1 MSVNAFNTISDLS
14 FFFTLFALVIKQKV
28 FIILF
33 FFFTGFLFSQDI
45 GGIAGEN
52 FKENKPDKVEEVVAE
67 NSATLDSLSWI
78 PYFDEYNLWETVKIH
93 PYKNDFTKL
102 IDTISLVLKH
112 SECDFAHPI
121 CGEINSDFGY
131 RRKRFHYGI
140 DIDLERG
147 DPVLATFEGVVRIAK
162 YESTYGR
169 VVVIRHNNGLETL
182 YGHLHKIEVK
192 IGDKVEAG
200 QVIGLGGSTGRST
213 GNHLH
218 FEMRYLGEPI
228 NPNDLIDFEN
238 GILLSDTLHLN
249 AEHFAYLKE
258 VRARKYYRVRSGDSL
273 SRISYRHGV
282 SISKLCRLNGISR
295 NSIIRIGQSI
305 RYN

>member
-1 MSVNAFNTISDLS
+1 MF
-14 FFFTLFALVIKQKV
+14 KQKIL
-28 FIILF
+28 IILF
-33 FFFTGFLFSQDI
+33 FFFKGVLFSQDI
-45 GGIAGEN
+45 GGIAGEE
-52 FKENKPDKVEEVVAE
+52 FEENKPKEINELAAE
-67 NSATLDSLSWI
+67 YTETIDSLSWI
-78 PYFDEYNLWETVKIH
+78 PYFNEYSLWETHKIH

-102 IDTISLVLKH
+102 TDTISLILKY
-112 SECDFAHPI
+112 SECDFIHPI

-147 DPVLATFEGVVRIAK
+147 DPVLASFEGVVRIAK

-200 QVIGLGGSTGRST
+200 QIIGLGGSTGRST

-218 FEMRYLGEPI
+218 YEMRYLGEPI

-238 GILLSDTLHLN
+238 GILLSDTLQLN
-249 AEHFAYLKE
+249 AEHFVYLKE

-273 SRISYRHGV
+273 SRISYRYGV
-282 SISKLCRLNGISR
+282 SISKLCKLNGISR

>member
-1 MSVNAFNTISDLS
+1 MIKQS
-14 FFFTLFALVIKQKV
+14 FFI
-28 FIILF
+28 IILF
-33 FFFTGFLFSQDI
+33 FFSGFLFSQDI

-52 FKENKPDKVEEVVAE
+52 FRENKPEVINEVVSE
-67 NSATLDSLSWI
+67 NSETIDSLTWI
-78 PYFDEYNLWETVKIH
+78 PYFDEYSLWETHKIH

-102 IDTISLVLKH
+102 TDTISLNLRYKD
-112 SECDFAHPI
+112 CDFAHPI

-131 RRKRFHYGI
+131 RRNRFHYGI

-147 DPVLATFEGVVRIAK
+147 DPVLASFEGIVRIAK
-162 YESTYGR
+162 YESTYCR

-182 YGHLHKIEVK
+182 YGHLYKIEVK

-200 QVIGLGGSTGRST
+200 QIIGLGGSTGRST

-218 FEMRYLGEPI
+218 YEMRYLGEPI

-238 GILLSDTLHLN
+238 GILLSDTLQLN
-249 AEHFAYLKE
+249 VEHFVYLKE

-273 SRISYRHGV
+273 SRISYRYGV
-282 SISKLCRLNGISR
+282 SISKLCKLNRISR

>member
-1 MSVNAFNTISDLS
+1 MIYRWIVLFS
-14 FFFTLFALVIKQKV
+14 FI
-28 FIILF
+28 FIG
-33 FFFTGFLFSQDI
+33 TTLFSQKI
-45 GGIAGEN
+45 GGIEGEN
-52 FKENKPDKVEEVVAE
+52 FKENKPEVVEEPGAASIE
-67 NSATLDSLSWI
+67 TIDSLSWI
-78 PYFDEYNLWETVKIH
+78 PYFDEYCLWETVKIH

-102 IDTISLVLKH
+102 TDTIPLVLKY
-112 SECDFAHPI
+112 SECDFTHPI

-131 RRKRFHYGI
+131 RRNRFHYGI

-147 DPVLATFEGVVRIAK
+147 DPVLVAFEGVVRVAK

-169 VVVIRHNNGLETL
+169 VVVVRHNNGLETL
-182 YGHLHKIEVK
+182 YGHLYKIKVK
-192 IGDKVEAG
+192 SGDKVEAG
-200 QVIGLGGSTGRST
+200 QLIGLGGSTGRST

-228 NPNDLIDFEN
+228 NPHDLIDFEN
-238 GILLSDTLHLN
+238 GELVSDSIQLN
-249 AEHFAYLKE
+249 AQHFAYLKE

-273 SRISYRHGV
+273 SRISYRYGV

-295 NSIIRIGQSI
+295 NSIIRIGQTI

>member
-1 MSVNAFNTISDLS
+1 MIKQS
-14 FFFTLFALVIKQKV
+14 FFI
-28 FIILF
+28 IILF
-33 FFFTGFLFSQDI
+33 FFSGFLFSQDI

-52 FKENKPDKVEEVVAE
+52 FRENKPEVINEVVSE
-67 NSATLDSLSWI
+67 NSETIDSLTWI
-78 PYFDEYNLWETVKIH
+78 PYFDEYSLWETHKIH

-102 IDTISLVLKH
+102 TDTISLNLRY
-112 SECDFAHPI
+112 EDCDFAHPI

-131 RRKRFHYGI
+131 RRNRFHYGI

-147 DPVLATFEGVVRIAK
+147 DPVLASFEGIVRIAK

-182 YGHLHKIEVK
+182 YGHLYKIEVK

-200 QVIGLGGSTGRST
+200 QIIGLGGSTGRST

-218 FEMRYLGEPI
+218 YEMRYLGEPI

-238 GILLSDTLHLN
+238 GILLSDTLQLN
-249 AEHFAYLKE
+249 VEHFVYLKE

-273 SRISYRHGV
+273 SRISYRYGV
-282 SISKLCRLNGISR
+282 SISKLCKLNRISR

>member
-1 MSVNAFNTISDLS
+1 MGTN
-14 FFFTLFALVIKQKV
+14 
-28 FIILF
+28 
-33 FFFTGFLFSQDI
+33 LFSQKI
-45 GGIAGEN
+45 GGIEGEN
-52 FKENKPDKVEEVVAE
+52 LKENKPDVEKETVVPVIE
-67 NSATLDSLSWI
+67 TRDSLSWI
-78 PYFDEYNLWETVKIH
+78 PYFDEYCLWETAKIH

-102 IDTISLVLKH
+102 ADTIPLILKY
-112 SECDFAHPI
+112 SECDYTHPI
-121 CGEINSDFGY
+121 CGKINSDFGY
-131 RRKRFHYGI
+131 RRNHFHYGI

-147 DPVLATFEGVVRIAK
+147 DPVLAAFEGVVRVAK

-182 YGHLHKIEVK
+182 YGHLSKLKVK
-192 IGDKVEAG
+192 SGDKVESG
-200 QVIGLGGSTGRST
+200 QLIGLGGSTGRST

-218 FEMRYLGEPI
+218 FETRYLGEPI

-238 GILLSDTLHLN
+238 GELLSDTIQLN
-249 AEHFAYLKE
+249 VQYFAYLKE

-273 SRISYRHGV
+273 SRISYRYGV